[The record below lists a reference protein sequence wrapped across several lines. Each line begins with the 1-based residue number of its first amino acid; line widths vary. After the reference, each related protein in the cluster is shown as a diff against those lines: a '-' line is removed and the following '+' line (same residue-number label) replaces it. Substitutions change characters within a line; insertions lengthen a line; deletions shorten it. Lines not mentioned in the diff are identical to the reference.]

1 MGWVHDWACPVV
13 TGWRTPVVIGV
24 SLKMYFD
31 PERTIEYCTAVAA
44 LARRHEAI
52 ISGRVSLFVMPTFLS
67 LASAID
73 IFDGAAVEVGAQDLF
88 WEDRGAFTGEIS
100 GADLRAL
107 GCRYVELGHAERREL
122 FGEGDSV
129 VQRKLAAALRNGL
142 RPVLC
147 VGELHEGTPAAA
159 AARCIDQ
166 LNAVLA
172 GIDTVARQSTL
183 IIAYEPVWA
192 IGAVQSA
199 SVEHVTAVTALLREW
214 LGGQPGLEESR
225 VIYGG
230 SAGPGLLSTLN
241 GAVDG
246 LFLGRFAHDPGS
258 LERILDEAMMAPE
271 LL

>member
-1 MGWVHDWACPVV
+1 MGWKAPII
-13 TGWRTPVVIGV
+13 IGV
-24 SLKMYFD
+24 GLKMYFD
-31 PERTIEYCTAVAA
+31 LERTVEYCTAVET

-52 ISGRVSLFVMPTFLS
+52 ISRRVSLFVLPTFLS
-67 LASAID
+67 LVSAID
-73 IFDGAAVEVGAQDLF
+73 IFDGVAVEVGAQDLF
-88 WEDRGAFTGEIS
+88 WEDRGAFTGEVS

-107 GCRYVELGHAERREL
+107 GCSYVELGHAERREL

-147 VGELHEGTPAAA
+147 VGERHKGTPSGA

-166 LNAVLA
+166 LRAVLE
-172 GIDTVARQSTL
+172 GIDTAARESSL
-183 IIAYEPVWA
+183 IVAYEPVWA

-199 SVEHVTAVTALLREW
+199 SVEHVTAVTALLRRW
-214 LGGQPGLEESR
+214 LGGQPGLEASR

-230 SAGPGLLSTLN
+230 SAGPGLLSTLH
-241 GAVDG
+241 GSVDG
-246 LFLGRFAHDPGS
+246 LFLGRFAHDPVV

-271 LL
+271 ADVP